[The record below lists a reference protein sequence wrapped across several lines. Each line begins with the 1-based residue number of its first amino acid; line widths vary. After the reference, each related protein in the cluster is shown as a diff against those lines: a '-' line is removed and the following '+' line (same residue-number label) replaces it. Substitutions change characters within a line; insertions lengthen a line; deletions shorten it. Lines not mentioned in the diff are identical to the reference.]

1 MVHSR
6 CVAGLGSLMVVMG
19 MDSVAF
25 AGAFRADSLG
35 HVVYALHPEP
45 FWVLHLWN
53 GQFLKAEGAVTDLA
67 VEMNVTVIVNI
78 AMGMAEFVSDTLAAV
93 INLMKQVFLLE
104 KHQSTE
110 YTRLINRV
118 NLILQLGHS
127 DGVVKLS

>member
-1 MVHSR
+1 
-6 CVAGLGSLMVVMG
+6 MVVMG

-53 GQFLKAEGAVTDLA
+53 GQFLKAECAVADFT
-67 VEMNVTVIVNI
+67 VEMYVAVIVNI
-78 AMGMAEFVSDTLAAV
+78 TFGVTQFITHPFAAV
-93 INLMKQVFLLE
+93 INLMQKVVLLE
-104 KHQSTE
+104 QSKGAE
-110 YTRLINRV
+110 YAGLVYGV

-127 DGVVKLS
+127 NRVMTVCQSL